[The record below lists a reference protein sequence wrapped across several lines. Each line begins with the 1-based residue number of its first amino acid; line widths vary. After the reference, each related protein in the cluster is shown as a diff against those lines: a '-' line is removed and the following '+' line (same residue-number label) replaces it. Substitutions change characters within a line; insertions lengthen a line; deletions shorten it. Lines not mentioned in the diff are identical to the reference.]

1 MKQFDLIIVGFGKGG
16 KTLAKFAS
24 AQGRKVAVIEKSK
37 KMYGG
42 TCINIGCIPSKTL
55 VHEGLEHGSFD
66 QAFSRKTDVV
76 NALNSKNYH
85 NLADDDNIEV
95 LDYTAKFKSNHEL
108 NLLND
113 QGEVVETIGSEQIV
127 INTGAKSVIPPIEGI
142 DTSQHLYDSE
152 GIMNL
157 KSQPNHLVIVGGGYI
172 ALEFASMFANFG
184 TQVTVLERGNDIMT
198 KEDKDIVAKVKE
210 DLADK
215 NVNLVLNVDTK
226 KFEDTDKGTVV
237 HTSNGEYVA
246 DAILIATGRKPNTDL
261 DLQNTDVKIGD
272 HGEIIVNEY
281 LQTDASDVYALGDVK
296 GGMQF
301 TYISLDDFRIVKEQL
316 FGEGQR
322 STENRGVVPYTVFI
336 DPPLARVGL
345 TGEEAKEQGYN
356 VIENAI
362 PVNTIPR
369 HKINNDTRGLF
380 KAVVN
385 KDNEEI
391 LGASLYGLQS
401 EEIINL
407 IKLAI
412 DQKLSY
418 KVLKENIYTHPTMVE
433 SFNDLFNM

>member
-24 AQGRKVAVIEKSK
+24 SQGRKVAVIEKSK

-281 LQTDASDVYALGDVK
+281 LQTDASNVYALGDVK

>member
-55 VHEGLEHGSFD
+55 VHEGLEHGSFE

-85 NLADDDNIEV
+85 NLDDDDNIEV

-113 QGEVVETIGSEQIV
+113 QDEIVGTIGAEQIV
-127 INTGAKSVIPPIEGI
+127 INTGAKSMIPAIEGI
-142 DTSQHLYDSE
+142 DSSQYLYDSE

-172 ALEFASMFANFG
+172 ALEFAAMFANFG
-184 TQVTVLERGNDIMT
+184 TQVTVLVRGNDIMT
-198 KEDKDIVAKVKE
+198 KEDKDIVAEVKK

-215 NVNLVLNVDTK
+215 NVNIVLNADTK
-226 KFEDTDKGTVV
+226 KFEDTDKGTIV
-237 HTSNGEYVA
+237 HTTNGEYAA
-246 DAILIATGRKPNTDL
+246 DAVLIATGRKPNTDL

-281 LQTDASDVYALGDVK
+281 LQTDASNVYALGDVK

-316 FGEGQR
+316 FGKGKR
-322 STENRGVVPYTVFI
+322 STENRGAVPYTVFI

-345 TGEEAKEQGYN
+345 TGKEAKEQEYDI
-356 VIENAI
+356 IESAI
-362 PVNTIPR
+362 PVNSIPR
-369 HKINNDTRGLF
+369 HKINNDGRGLF

-418 KVLKENIYTHPTMVE
+418 KVLKDNIYTHPTMVE

>member
-24 AQGRKVAVIEKSK
+24 AQDRKVAVIEKSK

-55 VHEGLEHGSFD
+55 VHEGLEHGSFE

-113 QGEVVETIGSEQIV
+113 QDEVVGTIGAEQIV
-127 INTGAKSVIPPIEGI
+127 INTGAKSMIPPIEGI
-142 DTSQHLYDSE
+142 DSSQYLYDSE

-172 ALEFASMFANFG
+172 ALEFAAMFANFG

-198 KEDKDIVAKVKE
+198 KEDKDIVAEVKK

-215 NVNLVLNVDTK
+215 NVNIVLNADTK
-226 KFEDTDKGTVV
+226 KFEDTDKGTIV
-237 HTSNGEYVA
+237 HTSNGEYAA
-246 DAILIATGRKPNTDL
+246 DAVLIATGRKPNTDL

-281 LQTDASDVYALGDVK
+281 LQTDASNVYALGDVK

-316 FGEGQR
+316 FGEGKR
-322 STENRGVVPYTVFI
+322 STENRGSVPYTVFI

-345 TGEEAKEQGYN
+345 TGKEAKEQGYN
-356 VIENAI
+356 IIESAI
-362 PVNTIPR
+362 PVNSIPR
-369 HKINNDTRGLF
+369 HKINNDGRGLF

-418 KVLKENIYTHPTMVE
+418 KVLKDNIYTHPTMVE

>member
-24 AQGRKVAVIEKSK
+24 AQDRKVAVIEKSK

-55 VHEGLEHGSFD
+55 VHEGLEHGSFE

-113 QGEVVETIGSEQIV
+113 QDEVVGTIGAEQIV
-127 INTGAKSVIPPIEGI
+127 INTGAKSMIPPIEGI
-142 DTSQHLYDSE
+142 DSSQYLYDSE

-172 ALEFASMFANFG
+172 ALEFAAMFANFG

-198 KEDKDIVAKVKE
+198 KEDKDIVAEVKK

-215 NVNLVLNVDTK
+215 NVNIVLNADTK
-226 KFEDTDKGTVV
+226 KFEDTDKGTIV
-237 HTSNGEYVA
+237 HTSNGEYAA
-246 DAILIATGRKPNTDL
+246 DAVLIATGRKPNTDL

-272 HGEIIVNEY
+272 YGEIIVNEY
-281 LQTDASDVYALGDVK
+281 LQTDASNVYALGDVK

-316 FGEGQR
+316 FGEGKR
-322 STENRGVVPYTVFI
+322 STENRGSVPYTVFI

-345 TGEEAKEQGYN
+345 TGKEAKEQEYN
-356 VIENAI
+356 IIESTI
-362 PVNTIPR
+362 PVNSIPR
-369 HKINNDTRGLF
+369 HKINNDGRGLF

-418 KVLKENIYTHPTMVE
+418 KVLKDNIYTHPTMVE

>member
-24 AQGRKVAVIEKSK
+24 AQDRKVAVIEKSK

-42 TCINIGCIPSKTL
+42 TCINIGCISSKTL
-55 VHEGLEHGSFD
+55 VHEGLEHGSFE

-113 QGEVVETIGSEQIV
+113 QDEVVGTIGAEQIV
-127 INTGAKSVIPPIEGI
+127 INTGAKSMIPPIEGI
-142 DTSQHLYDSE
+142 DSSQYLYDSE

-172 ALEFASMFANFG
+172 ALEFAAMFANFG

-198 KEDKDIVAKVKE
+198 KEDKDIVAEVKK

-215 NVNLVLNVDTK
+215 NVNIVLNADTK
-226 KFEDTDKGTVV
+226 KFEDTDKGTIV
-237 HTSNGEYVA
+237 HTSNGEYAA
-246 DAILIATGRKPNTDL
+246 DAVLIATGRKPNTDL

-272 HGEIIVNEY
+272 YGEIIVNEY
-281 LQTDASDVYALGDVK
+281 LQTDASNVYALGDVK

-316 FGEGQR
+316 FGEGKR
-322 STENRGVVPYTVFI
+322 STENRGSVPYTVFI

-345 TGEEAKEQGYN
+345 TGKEAKEQEYN
-356 VIENAI
+356 IIESTI
-362 PVNTIPR
+362 PVNSIPR
-369 HKINNDTRGLF
+369 HKINNDGRGLF

-418 KVLKENIYTHPTMVE
+418 KVLKDNIYTHPTMVE

>member
-55 VHEGLEHGSFD
+55 VHEGLEHGSFE

-113 QGEVVETIGSEQIV
+113 QDEIVGTIGAEQIV
-127 INTGAKSVIPPIEGI
+127 INTGAKSMIPAIEGI
-142 DTSQHLYDSE
+142 DSSQYLYDSE

-172 ALEFASMFANFG
+172 ALEFAAMFANFG

-198 KEDKDIVAKVKE
+198 KEDKDIVAEVKK

-215 NVNLVLNVDTK
+215 NVNIVLNADTK
-226 KFEDTDKGTVV
+226 KFEDTDKGTIV
-237 HTSNGEYVA
+237 HTTNGEYAA
-246 DAILIATGRKPNTDL
+246 DAVLIATGRKPNTDL

-281 LQTDASDVYALGDVK
+281 LQTDASNVYALGDVK

-316 FGEGQR
+316 FGKGKR
-322 STENRGVVPYTVFI
+322 STENRGAVPYTVFI

-345 TGEEAKEQGYN
+345 TGKEAKEQEYDI
-356 VIENAI
+356 IESAI
-362 PVNTIPR
+362 PVNSIPR
-369 HKINNDTRGLF
+369 HKINNDGRGLF

-418 KVLKENIYTHPTMVE
+418 KVLKDNIYTHPTMVE

>member
-198 KEDKDIVAKVKE
+198 REDNDIVAEVKK

-237 HTSNGEYVA
+237 HTSNGEYVT
-246 DAILIATGRKPNTDL
+246 DAVLIATGRKPNTDL

-385 KDNEEI
+385 KDNEAI

>member
-24 AQGRKVAVIEKSK
+24 AQNQKVAVIEKSK

-66 QAFSRKTDVV
+66 QAFSRKSDVV

-113 QGEVVETIGSEQIV
+113 QDEVVETISAQQIV

-157 KSQPNHLVIVGGGYI
+157 KSQPSHLVIVGGGYI

-198 KEDKDIVAKVKE
+198 KEDKDIVTEVKK

-215 NVNLVLNVDTK
+215 NVNIVLNVDTK

-237 HTSNGEYVA
+237 HTSNGEYAA
-246 DAILIATGRKPNTDL
+246 DAVLIATGRKPNTDL
-261 DLQNTDVKIGD
+261 ELQNTDVKIGD
-272 HGEIIVNEY
+272 HGEIVVNEY
-281 LQTDASDVYALGDVK
+281 LQTAASDVYALGDVK

-322 STENRGVVPYTVFI
+322 STENRGAVPYTVFI

-345 TGEEAKEQGYN
+345 TGEEAKKQGYN

-418 KVLKENIYTHPTMVE
+418 KILKENIYTHPTMVE

>member
-24 AQGRKVAVIEKSK
+24 AQDRKVAVIEKSK

-55 VHEGLEHGSFD
+55 VHEGLEHGSFE

-113 QGEVVETIGSEQIV
+113 QDEVVETIGAEQIV
-127 INTGAKSVIPPIEGI
+127 INTGAKSMIPPIEGI
-142 DTSQHLYDSE
+142 DSSQYLYDSE

-172 ALEFASMFANFG
+172 ALEFAAMFANFG

-198 KEDKDIVAKVKE
+198 KEDNNIVAEVKK

-215 NVNLVLNVDTK
+215 NVNIVLNADTK
-226 KFEDTDKGTVV
+226 KFEDTDKGTIV
-237 HTSNGEYVA
+237 HTSKGEYAA
-246 DAILIATGRKPNTDL
+246 DAVLIATGRKPNTDL
-261 DLQNTDVKIGD
+261 DLQNTDVKMGD

-281 LQTDASDVYALGDVK
+281 LQTDASNVYALGDVK

-316 FGEGQR
+316 FGEGKR
-322 STENRGVVPYTVFI
+322 STENRGAVPYTVFI
-336 DPPLARVGL
+336 DPPLARIGL
-345 TGEEAKEQGYN
+345 TGKEAKEQGYN
-356 VIENAI
+356 VIESAI

-369 HKINNDTRGLF
+369 HKINNDGRGLF

-418 KVLKENIYTHPTMVE
+418 KVLKDNIYTHPTMLE

>member
-24 AQGRKVAVIEKSK
+24 AQNQKVAVIEKSK

-113 QGEVVETIGSEQIV
+113 QDEIVETISAQQIV

-157 KSQPNHLVIVGGGYI
+157 KSQPSHLVIVGGGYI

-198 KEDKDIVAKVKE
+198 KEDKDIVAEVKK

-215 NVNLVLNVDTK
+215 NVNIVLNADTK
-226 KFEDTDKGTVV
+226 KFEDTDKGTIV
-237 HTSNGEYVA
+237 HTSNGEYAA
-246 DAILIATGRKPNTDL
+246 DAVLIATGRKPNTDL
-261 DLQNTDVKIGD
+261 DIQNTDVKIGD
-272 HGEIIVNEY
+272 RGEIIVNEY
-281 LQTDASDVYALGDVK
+281 LQTDASNVYALGDVK

-316 FGEGQR
+316 FGEGKR
-322 STENRGVVPYTVFI
+322 STENRGAVPYTVFI

-345 TGEEAKEQGYN
+345 TGKEAKEQGYN
-356 VIENAI
+356 VIESAI

-369 HKINNDTRGLF
+369 HKINNDGRGLF

>member
-24 AQGRKVAVIEKSK
+24 AQDRKVAVIEKSK

-55 VHEGLEHGSFD
+55 VHEGLEHGSFE

-113 QGEVVETIGSEQIV
+113 QDEVVGTIGAEQIV
-127 INTGAKSVIPPIEGI
+127 INTGAKSMIPPIEGI
-142 DTSQHLYDSE
+142 DSSQYLYDSE

-172 ALEFASMFANFG
+172 ALEFAAMFANFG
-184 TQVTVLERGNDIMT
+184 TEVTVLERGNDIMT
-198 KEDKDIVAKVKE
+198 KEDKDIVAEVKK

-215 NVNLVLNVDTK
+215 NVNIVLNADTK
-226 KFEDTDKGTVV
+226 KFEDTDKGTIV
-237 HTSNGEYVA
+237 HTSNGEYAA
-246 DAILIATGRKPNTDL
+246 DAVLIATGRKPNTDL

-272 HGEIIVNEY
+272 YGEIIVNEY
-281 LQTDASDVYALGDVK
+281 LQTDASNVYALGDVK

-316 FGEGQR
+316 FGEGKR
-322 STENRGVVPYTVFI
+322 STENRGSVPYTVFI

-345 TGEEAKEQGYN
+345 TGKEAKEQEYN
-356 VIENAI
+356 IIESTI
-362 PVNTIPR
+362 PVNSIPR
-369 HKINNDTRGLF
+369 HKINNDGRGLF

-385 KDNEEI
+385 KDNEEV

-418 KVLKENIYTHPTMVE
+418 KVLKDNIYTHPTMVE

>member
-24 AQGRKVAVIEKSK
+24 AQDRKVAVIEKSK

-55 VHEGLEHGSFD
+55 VHEGLEHGSFE

-113 QGEVVETIGSEQIV
+113 QDEVVETIGAEQIV
-127 INTGAKSVIPPIEGI
+127 INTGAKSMIPPIEGI
-142 DTSQHLYDSE
+142 DSSQYLYDSE

-172 ALEFASMFANFG
+172 ALEFAAMFANFG

-198 KEDKDIVAKVKE
+198 KEDNNIVAEVKK

-215 NVNLVLNVDTK
+215 NVNIVLNADTK
-226 KFEDTDKGTVV
+226 KFEDTDKGTIV
-237 HTSNGEYVA
+237 HTSKGEYAA
-246 DAILIATGRKPNTDL
+246 DAVLIATGRKPNTDL
-261 DLQNTDVKIGD
+261 DLQNTDVKMGD

-281 LQTDASDVYALGDVK
+281 LQTDASNVYALGDVK

-316 FGEGQR
+316 FGEGKR
-322 STENRGVVPYTVFI
+322 STENRGAVPYTVFI
-336 DPPLARVGL
+336 DPPLARIGL
-345 TGEEAKEQGYN
+345 TGKEAKEQGYN
-356 VIENAI
+356 VIESAI

-369 HKINNDTRGLF
+369 HKINNDGRGLF

-418 KVLKENIYTHPTMVE
+418 KVLKDNIYTHPTMVE

>member
-24 AQGRKVAVIEKSK
+24 AQNQKVAVIEKSK

-55 VHEGLEHGSFD
+55 VHEGLEHGSFN
-66 QAFSRKTDVV
+66 QAFSRKSDVV

-113 QGEVVETIGSEQIV
+113 QDEVVETISAQQIV

-157 KSQPNHLVIVGGGYI
+157 KSQPSHLVIVGGGYI

-198 KEDKDIVAKVKE
+198 KEDKDIVTEVKK

-215 NVNLVLNVDTK
+215 NVNIVLNVDTK

-237 HTSNGEYVA
+237 HTSNGEYAA
-246 DAILIATGRKPNTDL
+246 DAVLIATGRKPNTDL
-261 DLQNTDVKIGD
+261 ELQNTDVKIGD
-272 HGEIIVNEY
+272 HGEIVVNEY
-281 LQTDASDVYALGDVK
+281 LQTAASDVYALGDVK

-322 STENRGVVPYTVFI
+322 STENRGAVPYTVFI

-345 TGEEAKEQGYN
+345 TGEEAKKQGYN

-369 HKINNDTRGLF
+369 YKINNDTRGLF

-418 KVLKENIYTHPTMVE
+418 KILKENIYTHPTMVE

>member
-24 AQGRKVAVIEKSK
+24 AQDRKVAVIEKSK

-55 VHEGLEHGSFD
+55 VHEGLEHGSFE

-113 QGEVVETIGSEQIV
+113 QDEVVETIGAEQIV
-127 INTGAKSVIPPIEGI
+127 INTGAKSMIPAIEGI
-142 DTSQHLYDSE
+142 DSSQYLYDSE

-157 KSQPNHLVIVGGGYI
+157 KSQPNQLVIVGGGYI
-172 ALEFASMFANFG
+172 ALEFAAMFANFG

-198 KEDKDIVAKVKE
+198 KEDNDIVAEVKK

-215 NVNLVLNVDTK
+215 NVNIVLNADTK
-226 KFEDTDKGTVV
+226 KFEDTDKGTIV
-237 HTSNGEYVA
+237 HTSKGEYAAYAV
-246 DAILIATGRKPNTDL
+246 LIATGRKPNTDL

-281 LQTDASDVYALGDVK
+281 LQTDASNVYALGDVK

-316 FGEGQR
+316 FGEGKR
-322 STENRGVVPYTVFI
+322 STENRGAVPYTVFI
-336 DPPLARVGL
+336 DPPLARIGL
-345 TGEEAKEQGYN
+345 TGKEAKERGYN
-356 VIENAI
+356 VIESAI

-369 HKINNDTRGLF
+369 HKINNDGRGLF

-418 KVLKENIYTHPTMVE
+418 EVLKDNIYTHPTMVE

>member
-24 AQGRKVAVIEKSK
+24 AQDRKVAVIEKSK

-55 VHEGLEHGSFD
+55 VHEGLEHGSFE

-113 QGEVVETIGSEQIV
+113 QDEVVGTIGGEQIV
-127 INTGAKSVIPPIEGI
+127 INTGAKSMIPPIEGI
-142 DTSQHLYDSE
+142 DSSQYLYDSE

-172 ALEFASMFANFG
+172 ALEFAAMFANFG
-184 TQVTVLERGNDIMT
+184 TEVTVLERGNDIMT
-198 KEDKDIVAKVKE
+198 KEDKDIVAEVKK

-215 NVNLVLNVDTK
+215 NVNIVLNADTK
-226 KFEDTDKGTVV
+226 KFEDTDKGTIV
-237 HTSNGEYVA
+237 HTSNGEYAA
-246 DAILIATGRKPNTDL
+246 DAVLIATGRKPNTDL

-281 LQTDASDVYALGDVK
+281 LQTDASNVYALGDVK

-316 FGEGQR
+316 FGEGKR
-322 STENRGVVPYTVFI
+322 STENRGSVPYTVFI

-345 TGEEAKEQGYN
+345 TGKEAKEQGYN
-356 VIENAI
+356 IIESAI
-362 PVNTIPR
+362 PVNSIPR
-369 HKINNDTRGLF
+369 HKINNDGRGLF

-418 KVLKENIYTHPTMVE
+418 KVLKDNIYTHPTMVE

>member
-24 AQGRKVAVIEKSK
+24 AQDRKVAVIEKSK

-55 VHEGLEHGSFD
+55 VHEGLEHGSFE

-113 QGEVVETIGSEQIV
+113 QDEVVETIGAEQIV
-127 INTGAKSVIPPIEGI
+127 INTGAKSMIPAIEGI
-142 DTSQHLYDSE
+142 DSSQYLYDSE

-157 KSQPNHLVIVGGGYI
+157 KSQPNQLVIVGGGYI
-172 ALEFASMFANFG
+172 ALEFAAMFANFG

-198 KEDKDIVAKVKE
+198 KEDNDIVAEVKK

-215 NVNLVLNVDTK
+215 NVNIVLNADTK
-226 KFEDTDKGTVV
+226 KFEDTDKGTIV
-237 HTSNGEYVA
+237 HTSKGEYAA
-246 DAILIATGRKPNTDL
+246 DAVLIATGRKPNTDL

-281 LQTDASDVYALGDVK
+281 LQTDASNVYALGDVK

-316 FGEGQR
+316 FGEGKR
-322 STENRGVVPYTVFI
+322 STENRGAVPYTVFI
-336 DPPLARVGL
+336 DPPLARIGL
-345 TGEEAKEQGYN
+345 TGKEAKERGYN
-356 VIENAI
+356 VIESAI

-369 HKINNDTRGLF
+369 HKINNDGRGLF

-412 DQKLSY
+412 D
-418 KVLKENIYTHPTMVE
+418 
-433 SFNDLFNM
+433 

>member
-55 VHEGLEHGSFD
+55 VHEGLEHGSFE

-113 QGEVVETIGSEQIV
+113 QDEIVGTIGAEQIV
-127 INTGAKSVIPPIEGI
+127 INTGAKSMIPAIEGI
-142 DTSQHLYDSE
+142 DSSQYLYDSE

-172 ALEFASMFANFG
+172 ALEFAAMFANFG

-198 KEDKDIVAKVKE
+198 KEDKDIVAEVKK

-215 NVNLVLNVDTK
+215 NVNIVLNADTK
-226 KFEDTDKGTVV
+226 KFEDTDKGTIV
-237 HTSNGEYVA
+237 HTTNGEYAA
-246 DAILIATGRKPNTDL
+246 DAVLIATGRKPNTDL

-281 LQTDASDVYALGDVK
+281 LQTDASNVYALGDVK

-316 FGEGQR
+316 FGKGKR
-322 STENRGVVPYTVFI
+322 STENRGAVPYTVFI

-345 TGEEAKEQGYN
+345 TGKEAKEQGYN
-356 VIENAI
+356 IIESAI
-362 PVNTIPR
+362 PVNSIPR
-369 HKINNDTRGLF
+369 HKINNDGRGLF

-385 KDNEEI
+385 KDTEEI

-418 KVLKENIYTHPTMVE
+418 KVLKDNIYTHPTMVE

>member
-24 AQGRKVAVIEKSK
+24 AQDRKVAVIEKSK

-55 VHEGLEHGSFD
+55 VHEGLEHGSFE

-113 QGEVVETIGSEQIV
+113 QDEIVGTIGAEQIV
-127 INTGAKSVIPPIEGI
+127 INTGAKSMIPAIEGI
-142 DTSQHLYDSE
+142 DSSQYLYDSE

-172 ALEFASMFANFG
+172 ALEFAAMFANFG

-198 KEDKDIVAKVKE
+198 KEDKDIVAEVKK

-215 NVNLVLNVDTK
+215 NVNIVLNADTK
-226 KFEDTDKGTVV
+226 KFEDTDKGTIV
-237 HTSNGEYVA
+237 HTTNGEYAA
-246 DAILIATGRKPNTDL
+246 DAVLIATGRKPNTDL

-281 LQTDASDVYALGDVK
+281 LQTDASNVYALGDVK

-316 FGEGQR
+316 FGEGKR
-322 STENRGVVPYTVFI
+322 STENRGSVPYTVFI

-345 TGEEAKEQGYN
+345 TGKEAKEQEYDI
-356 VIENAI
+356 IESAI
-362 PVNTIPR
+362 PVNSIPR
-369 HKINNDTRGLF
+369 HKINNDGRGLF

-418 KVLKENIYTHPTMVE
+418 KVLKDNIYTHPTMVE

>member
-113 QGEVVETIGSEQIV
+113 QGKVVETIGSEQIV

-281 LQTDASDVYALGDVK
+281 LQTDASDVYVLGDVK

>member
-24 AQGRKVAVIEKSK
+24 AQDRKVAVIEKSK

-55 VHEGLEHGSFD
+55 VHEGLEHGSFE

-95 LDYTAKFKSNHEL
+95 LDYTAKCKSNHEL

-113 QGEVVETIGSEQIV
+113 QDEVVETIGAEQIV
-127 INTGAKSVIPPIEGI
+127 INTGAKSMIPPIEGI
-142 DTSQHLYDSE
+142 DSSQYLYDSE

-172 ALEFASMFANFG
+172 ALEFAAMFANFG

-198 KEDKDIVAKVKE
+198 KEDNDIVAEVKK
-210 DLADK
+210 DLVDK
-215 NVNLVLNVDTK
+215 NVNIVLNADTK
-226 KFEDTDKGTVV
+226 KFEDTDKGTIV
-237 HTSNGEYVA
+237 HTSKGEFAA
-246 DAILIATGRKPNTDL
+246 DAVLIATGRKPNTDL
-261 DLQNTDVKIGD
+261 DLQNTDVKMGD

-281 LQTDASDVYALGDVK
+281 LQTDASNVYALGDVK

-316 FGEGQR
+316 FGEGKR
-322 STENRGVVPYTVFI
+322 STENRGAVPYTVFI
-336 DPPLARVGL
+336 DPPLARIGL
-345 TGEEAKEQGYN
+345 TGKEAKEQGYN
-356 VIENAI
+356 VIESAI

-369 HKINNDTRGLF
+369 HKINNDGRGLF

-418 KVLKENIYTHPTMVE
+418 EVLKDNIYTHPTMVE

>member
-55 VHEGLEHGSFD
+55 VHEGLEHGSFE

-113 QGEVVETIGSEQIV
+113 QDEIVGTIGAEQIV
-127 INTGAKSVIPPIEGI
+127 INTGAKSMIPVIEGI
-142 DTSQHLYDSE
+142 DSSQYLYDSE

-172 ALEFASMFANFG
+172 ALEFAAMFANFG
-184 TQVTVLERGNDIMT
+184 TQVTVLERGSDIMT
-198 KEDKDIVAKVKE
+198 KEDKDIVAEVKK

-215 NVNLVLNVDTK
+215 NVNIVLNADTK
-226 KFEDTDKGTVV
+226 KFEDTDKGTIV
-237 HTSNGEYVA
+237 HTTNGEYAA
-246 DAILIATGRKPNTDL
+246 DAVLIATGRKPNTDL

-281 LQTDASDVYALGDVK
+281 LQTDASNVYALGDVK

-301 TYISLDDFRIVKEQL
+301 TYISLDDFRIVKEQF
-316 FGEGQR
+316 FGEGKR
-322 STENRGVVPYTVFI
+322 STENRGAVPYTVFI

-345 TGEEAKEQGYN
+345 TGKEAKEQGYN
-356 VIENAI
+356 IIESAI
-362 PVNTIPR
+362 PVNSIPR
-369 HKINNDTRGLF
+369 HKINNDGRGLF

-385 KDNEEI
+385 KDTEEI

-418 KVLKENIYTHPTMVE
+418 KVLKDNIYTHPTMVE

>member
-24 AQGRKVAVIEKSK
+24 AQDRKVAVIEKSK

-55 VHEGLEHGSFD
+55 VHEGLEHGSFE

-113 QGEVVETIGSEQIV
+113 QDEVVETIGAEQIV
-127 INTGAKSVIPPIEGI
+127 INTGAKSMIPAIEGI
-142 DTSQHLYDSE
+142 DSSQYLYDSE

-157 KSQPNHLVIVGGGYI
+157 KSQPNQLVIVGGGYI
-172 ALEFASMFANFG
+172 ALEFAAMFANFG

-198 KEDKDIVAKVKE
+198 KEDNDIVAEVKK

-215 NVNLVLNVDTK
+215 NVNIVLNADTK
-226 KFEDTDKGTVV
+226 KFEDTDKGTIV
-237 HTSNGEYVA
+237 HTSKGEYAA
-246 DAILIATGRKPNTDL
+246 DAVLIATGRKPNTDL

-281 LQTDASDVYALGDVK
+281 LQTDASNVYALGDVK

-316 FGEGQR
+316 FGEGKR
-322 STENRGVVPYTVFI
+322 STENRGAVPYTVFI
-336 DPPLARVGL
+336 DPPLARIGL
-345 TGEEAKEQGYN
+345 TGKEAKERGYN
-356 VIENAI
+356 VIESAI

-369 HKINNDTRGLF
+369 HKINNDGRGLF

-418 KVLKENIYTHPTMVE
+418 EVLKDNIYTHPTMVE

>member
-55 VHEGLEHGSFD
+55 VHEGLEHGSFE

-113 QGEVVETIGSEQIV
+113 QDEIVGTIGAEQIV
-127 INTGAKSVIPPIEGI
+127 INTGAKSMIPAIEGI
-142 DTSQHLYDSE
+142 DSSQYLYDSE

-172 ALEFASMFANFG
+172 ALEFAAMFANFG

-198 KEDKDIVAKVKE
+198 KEDKDIVAEVKK

-215 NVNLVLNVDTK
+215 NVNIVLNADTK
-226 KFEDTDKGTVV
+226 KFEDTDKGTIV
-237 HTSNGEYVA
+237 HTTNGEYAA
-246 DAILIATGRKPNTDL
+246 DAVLIATGRKPNTDL

-281 LQTDASDVYALGDVK
+281 LQTDASNVYALGDVK

-301 TYISLDDFRIVKEQL
+301 TYISLDDFRIVKEQF
-316 FGEGQR
+316 FGEGKR
-322 STENRGVVPYTVFI
+322 STENRGAVPYTVFI

-345 TGEEAKEQGYN
+345 TGKEAKEQGYN
-356 VIENAI
+356 IIESAI
-362 PVNTIPR
+362 PVNSIPR
-369 HKINNDTRGLF
+369 HKINNDGRGLF

-385 KDNEEI
+385 KDTEEI

-418 KVLKENIYTHPTMVE
+418 KVLKDNIYTHPTMVE

>member
-24 AQGRKVAVIEKSK
+24 AQDRKVAVIEKSK

-55 VHEGLEHGSFD
+55 VHEGLEHGSFE

-113 QGEVVETIGSEQIV
+113 QDEVVETIGAEQIV
-127 INTGAKSVIPPIEGI
+127 INTGAKSMIPPIEGI
-142 DTSQHLYDSE
+142 DSSQYLYDSE
-152 GIMNL
+152 DIMNL

-172 ALEFASMFANFG
+172 ALEFAAMFANFG

-198 KEDKDIVAKVKE
+198 KEDNDIVAEVKK
-210 DLADK
+210 DLVDK
-215 NVNLVLNVDTK
+215 NVNIVLNADTK
-226 KFEDTDKGTVV
+226 KFEDTDKGTIV
-237 HTSNGEYVA
+237 HTSKGEFAA
-246 DAILIATGRKPNTDL
+246 DAVLIATGRKPNTDL
-261 DLQNTDVKIGD
+261 DLQNTDVKMGD

-281 LQTDASDVYALGDVK
+281 LQTDASNVYALGDVK

-316 FGEGQR
+316 FGEGKR
-322 STENRGVVPYTVFI
+322 STENRGAVPYTVFI
-336 DPPLARVGL
+336 DPPLARIGL
-345 TGEEAKEQGYN
+345 TGKEAKEQGYN
-356 VIENAI
+356 VIESAI

-369 HKINNDTRGLF
+369 HKINNDGRGLF

-418 KVLKENIYTHPTMVE
+418 EVLKDNIYTHPTMVE

>member
-1 MKQFDLIIVGFGKGG
+1 MKKFDLIIVGFGKGG

-24 AQGRKVAVIEKSK
+24 AQNKKVAVIEKSK

-66 QAFSRKTDVV
+66 QAYSRKSDVV

-113 QGEVVETIGSEQIV
+113 QDEVVETISAQQVV

-157 KSQPNHLVIVGGGYI
+157 KSQPSHLVIVGGGYI

-198 KEDKDIVAKVKE
+198 KEDKDIVAEVKK

-215 NVNLVLNVDTK
+215 NVNIVLNVDTK

-237 HTSNGEYVA
+237 HTSNCKYAA
-246 DAILIATGRKPNTDL
+246 DAVLIATGRKPNTDL
-261 DLQNTDVKIGD
+261 ELQNTDVKIGD

-281 LQTDASDVYALGDVK
+281 LQTNASDVYALGDVK

-322 STENRGVVPYTVFI
+322 STENRGAVPYTVFI
-336 DPPLARVGL
+336 DPP
-345 TGEEAKEQGYN
+345 
-356 VIENAI
+356 
-362 PVNTIPR
+362 
-369 HKINNDTRGLF
+369 
-380 KAVVN
+380 
-385 KDNEEI
+385 
-391 LGASLYGLQS
+391 
-401 EEIINL
+401 
-407 IKLAI
+407 
-412 DQKLSY
+412 
-418 KVLKENIYTHPTMVE
+418 
-433 SFNDLFNM
+433 

>member
-198 KEDKDIVAKVKE
+198 KEDNDIVAEVKK

-215 NVNLVLNVDTK
+215 NVKLVLNVDTK

-246 DAILIATGRKPNTDL
+246 GAVLIATGRKPNTDL

-322 STENRGVVPYTVFI
+322 SSENRGVVPYTVFI

-385 KDNEEI
+385 KDNEAI